1 MTNISTNI
9 GIYEQDTDRESW
21 NFENIDYVRHTEP
34 AERGEEFELELQL
47 IPVTNYFDRERA
59 IVVATTT
66 NRPLSILPESKTDT
80 WWSLLTDCHSRQEDI
95 NVNGCIWTSPEH
107 KRFYASVRID
117 LPELEE
123 AEECVRD
130 DLFLDDE
137 VAGDEEYEFSTP
149 DNFTN
154 EVVDYTN
161 SVWRERHGMTDDEY
175 EAKAE
180 QTRLRVEQI
189 MSERNQNAD
198 EVSTSISPEQRSQ
211 ALTEYE
217 ANRKKGVVAWLLWL
231 FLGAL
236 GAHRFYLG
244 NTGYAVAMLLLGWAT
259 LGIWPFLDGIICI
272 NRNLRAQNQ
281 NLWNRLA
288 ATYRVPLEPAPE
300 SARN

>member
-9 GIYEQDTDRESW
+9 GIYEQDTDRKSW
-21 NFENIDYVRHTEP
+21 HFENLEHLRDSED
-34 AERGEEFELELQL
+34 AKRGREFELELQL
-47 IPVTNYFDRERA
+47 MPVTNYFGRERA
-59 IVVATTT
+59 IVIATTLDS
-66 NRPLSILPESKTDT
+66 PLSILPESMTDT
-80 WWSLLTDCHSRQEDI
+80 WWPLLTDCHSRKEEI
-95 NVNGCIWTSPEH
+95 NVNGRIWTSPEH
-107 KRFYASVRID
+107 KEFYASVRID

-123 AEECVRD
+123 AEELIRD

-137 VAGDEEYEFSTP
+137 VKGNGEYVFSAP
-149 DNFTN
+149 DYFTN
-154 EVVDYTN
+154 EVIDYTN
-161 SVWRERHGMTDDEY
+161 SVWRKHHGMTDAEY
-175 EAKAE
+175 AAHVE
-180 QTRLRVEQI
+180 QTRIHVEQI
-189 MSERNQNAD
+189 MREREAGA
-198 EVSTSISPEQRSQ
+198 VSTHTSPEHRSQ

-217 ANRKKGVVAWLLWL
+217 SNRKKGVVAWLLWL

-259 LGIWPFLDGIICI
+259 LGIWPFLDGLICI